1 MTSPSL
7 AEQAIAGREF
17 TTVQMPK
24 DFQVYCFK
32 CNATIR
38 SGDLAKRYDGATYVH
53 ETCPS
58 TPHKTFAPHK
68 Y

>member
-1 MTSPSL
+1 MTNLTL
-7 AEQAIAGREF
+7 AETNLLGREF
-17 TTVQMPK
+17 TTVMMP
-24 DFQVYCFK
+24 DNFQIYCFK
-32 CNATIR
+32 CNCNVR
-38 SGDLAKRYDGATYVH
+38 PGELAHRYDGATYVH